1 MAATILTIDSVH
13 VLNLEPAASHHR
25 FLNPQFMFARSLI
38 AIVLVLCGTFSSQAH
53 DPGLSSA
60 KLVLQSDGT
69 LRAILTFAPG
79 DMAAICNG
87 DRPDLA
93 RLETLAG
100 QSLEIWFDGRPSIP
114 TAVKASILANKDVE
128 FDLRFRASQAS
139 QIRVR
144 SVLLDRLP
152 FGHRQYFALNAGGG
166 ATLAEKLLSSSNQ
179 EVDVA
184 LAIES
189 LRSVVPPHP
198 FSEFLEMGIKHI
210 LTGYDHLLFLFAL
223 FIGCNRFSSVVKV
236 ITAFTIAHSISLA
249 LATLGWV
256 EIPSRVVEPLIAA
269 TIVYVGIEN
278 ILRGRA
284 VSHRALLTFGF
295 GLVHGF
301 GFAGALREMGV
312 GTNGGAV
319 AVSLLA
325 FNCGVEIGQM
335 AVAALILP
343 ILWRLK
349 DRPQFTLRYAP
360 ACSVLVALAGGFWF
374 IQRVC
379 GN

>member
-1 MAATILTIDSVH
+1 ML
-13 VLNLEPAASHHR
+13 
-25 FLNPQFMFARSLI
+25 ARSLL
-38 AIVLVLCGTFSSQAH
+38 AIGLLVCGTFSSQAH

-60 KLVLQSDGT
+60 KLVLQNDGT
-69 LRAILTFAPG
+69 LRAVLTFAPG

-87 DRPDLA
+87 EKPDFA

-100 QSLEIWFDGRPSIP
+100 QSLEIWFDGRPSLP
-114 TAVKASILANKDVE
+114 TEVKAKILANHDVE
-128 FDLRFRASQAS
+128 FDLLYRASQAA
-139 QIRVR
+139 QLRVR
-144 SVLLDRLP
+144 SALLDRLP
-152 FGHRQYFALNAGGG
+152 FGHRQYFALSGGNG
-166 ATLAEKLLSSSNQ
+166 ATLAEKLLSNSNR

-184 LAIES
+184 LAVEPLATS
-189 LRSVVPPHP
+189 LPSHP
-198 FSEFLEMGIKHI
+198 FSEFLEMGVKHI

-223 FIGCNRFSSVVKV
+223 LMGCNRFSSVVKV

-256 EIPSRVVEPLIAA
+256 EIPSRIVEPLIAA

-319 AVSLLA
+319 AVPLLA
-325 FNCGVEIGQM
+325 FNSGVEIGQM

-349 DRPQFTLRYAP
+349 DSPQFTLRYAP

>member
-1 MAATILTIDSVH
+1 
-13 VLNLEPAASHHR
+13 
-25 FLNPQFMFARSLI
+25 MFARSLL
-38 AIVLVLCGTFSSQAH
+38 AIVLLVCGTFSSQAH

-60 KLVLQSDGT
+60 KLVLQNDGT
-69 LRAILTFAPG
+69 LRAILTFAAG

-87 DRPDLA
+87 DKPGSG

-100 QSLEIWFDGRPSIP
+100 QSLEIWFDGRPSLP
-114 TAVKASILANKDVE
+114 TEVKASILSNKDLE
-128 FDLRFRASQAS
+128 FDLLFRASQAS
-139 QIRVR
+139 QLRVR
-144 SVLLDRLP
+144 SSLLDRLP
-152 FGHRQYFALNAGGG
+152 FGHRQYFALSGGNG
-166 ATLAEKLLSSSNQ
+166 ATLAEKLLRSSNR
-179 EVDVA
+179 EVDVT
-184 LAIES
+184 LSIDS
-189 LRSVVPPHP
+189 LRSVPPSHP
-198 FSEFLEMGIKHI
+198 FSEFLEMGVKHI
-210 LTGYDHLLFLFAL
+210 LNGYDHLLFLFAL
-223 FIGCNRFSSVVKV
+223 LIGCNRFSSVVKV

-256 EIPSRVVEPLIAA
+256 EIPSRIVEPLIAA
-269 TIVYVGIEN
+269 TIVYVGVEN

-312 GTNGGAV
+312 GSNGGAV
-319 AVSLLA
+319 ALPLLA
-325 FNCGVEIGQM
+325 FNSGVEIGQM

-343 ILWRLK
+343 VLWRLK
-349 DRPQFTLRYAP
+349 DRPQFSLRYAP

>member
-1 MAATILTIDSVH
+1 
-13 VLNLEPAASHHR
+13 
-25 FLNPQFMFARSLI
+25 MFPRSLI
-38 AIVLVLCGTFSSQAH
+38 AIALLVCGTLSSQAH

-60 KLVLQSDGT
+60 KLVLQRDGT

-79 DMAAICNG
+79 DMAAIFNG
-87 DRPDLA
+87 DKPDLA
-93 RLETLAG
+93 CLERLAG

-114 TAVKASILANKDVE
+114 TEAKASILANKDIE
-128 FDLRFRASQAS
+128 FVLRYRAPQAR
-139 QIRVR
+139 QLRVR
-144 SVLLDRLP
+144 SALLDRLP
-152 FGHRQYFALNAGGG
+152 FGHRQYFALSVGNS
-166 ATLAEKLLSSSNQ
+166 ATRAEKLLSSSNQ
-179 EVDVA
+179 EVDVVLATEA
-184 LAIES
+184 LATALPS
-189 LRSVVPPHP
+189 HP
-198 FSEFLEMGIKHI
+198 FSEFLEMGVKHI
-210 LTGYDHLLFLFAL
+210 LNGYDHLLFLFAL
-223 FIGCNRFSSVVKV
+223 LIGCNRFSSVVKV

-256 EIPSRVVEPLIAA
+256 EIPSRIVEPLIAA
-269 TIVYVGIEN
+269 TIVYVGVEN

-312 GTNGGAV
+312 GSNGGAV
-319 AVSLLA
+319 ALPLLA
-325 FNCGVEIGQM
+325 FNSGVEIGQM

-343 ILWRLK
+343 VLWRLK
-349 DRPQFTLRYAP
+349 DRPQFSLRYAP